1 MEVMTM
7 TITRLKEKNQIT
19 LPKSI
24 VERLHLK
31 KDELF
36 EVDIKKNYII
46 LIPVEVRPKYTEKE
60 LEKISRLVKKGKKK
74 AKTVKAGE
82 DFSRYIKSIK

>member
-1 MEVMTM
+1 MTM

-60 LEKISRLVKKGKKK
+60 LEKISRLVKRGKKK
-74 AKTVKAGE
+74 AKTVRAGE
-82 DFSRYIKSIK
+82 DFSHYIKSIK

>member
-1 MEVMTM
+1 M
-7 TITRLKEKNQIT
+7 TIARLKEKNQVT

-36 EVDIKKNYII
+36 EIGIEKNYII
-46 LIPVEVRPKYTEKE
+46 LIPVEVRPKYTAKE
-60 LEKISRLVKKGKKK
+60 LENIDRIVRKNKKK
-74 AKTVKAGE
+74 AKTVKAGKE
-82 DFSRYIKSIK
+82 FSRYINNIK

>member
-1 MEVMTM
+1 M

-24 VERLHLK
+24 VKRLHLK

-36 EVDIKKNYII
+36 EVDIEKNYII
-46 LIPVEVRPKYTEKE
+46 LIPVEVKPKYSAKE
-60 LEKISRLVKKGKKK
+60 VEKIDKLIKKGKDK
-74 AKTVKAGE
+74 AKT
-82 DFSRYIKSIK
+82 IKSGEEFSKYIDNIK

>member
-1 MEVMTM
+1 MTM

-46 LIPVEVRPKYTEKE
+46 LIPVEVRPKYTAKE
-60 LEKISRLVKKGKKK
+60 LEKISRLVKRGKKK
-74 AKTVKAGE
+74 AKTVRAGE
-82 DFSRYIKSIK
+82 DFSHYIKSIK

>member
-1 MEVMTM
+1 M
-7 TITRLKEKNQIT
+7 TITRLKEKSQIT

-36 EVDIKKNYII
+36 EVGVEKNYII
-46 LIPVEVRPKYTEKE
+46 LIPVEVKPKYTAEE
-60 LEKISRLVKKGKKK
+60 LENINKIIKKDKRK
-74 AKTVKAGE
+74 AKTVKTGKE
-82 DFSRYIKSIK
+82 FSRYINNIR

>member
-1 MEVMTM
+1 M

-60 LEKISRLVKKGKKK
+60 LEKISRLVKRGKKK
-74 AKTVKAGE
+74 AKTVRAGE
-82 DFSRYIKSIK
+82 DFSHYIKSIK

>member
-1 MEVMTM
+1 M
-7 TITRLKEKNQIT
+7 TIMRLKEKNQIT

-36 EVDIKKNYII
+36 EVKVKKNYIV
-46 LIPVEVRPKYTEKE
+46 LIPVEVKPKYTVKE
-60 LEKISRLVKKGKKK
+60 LENIAKIVKRDKKK
-74 AKTVKAGE
+74 AKVVKPGKE
-82 DFSRYIKSIK
+82 FSKYIDNIK